1 MKALHYLG
9 AAIGLTSMVLGC
21 LWFGWELSLVI
32 FLALLGDNMSKK
44 KQTIK

>member
-9 AAIGLTSMVLGC
+9 MVIGLTSMALGC
-21 LWFGWELSLVI
+21 LWFGWKLSLVI
-32 FLALLGDNMSKK
+32 FLALWGQNMSK